1 MLQKLKVTFE
11 FCVTLGNL
19 FVTRVDIYVILY
31 IIIAIVKKAVD
42 ILDFG
47 AYLKDLLKI
56 KSVSIAELTERL
68 SIKSK
73 NEIYRLLNNE
83 CSFQKAAELTRK
95 ILSVIDTTDEER
107 IFIKEYIN
115 KFKIGTKTRGA
126 MDILSALWQ
135 NREAVYTYKIKR
147 LDAVLKKYADTEI
160 HIFIGRNVDINTTF
174 FLEKYLAKN
183 NGAKIS
189 HIVNFAKPENV
200 IAEQLFTIVKLGKY
214 DGYDVFET
222 NKAHFTGI
230 RIIINNKNSY
240 YIAIET
246 EQDFIESEISEELY
260 RHIQNECMAQCK
272 RSLKESKNKFRDYS
286 AMLQEFHI
294 TEEENSFGFNG
305 HYSFTEIPF
314 DIQYRLLEDANFFG
328 MPKNSEYITSL
339 VNSAKQRHIIR
350 ERSKP
355 LRRCVTSE
363 EDIIRFFTTGRTID
377 YLYYFRSLNKDE
389 INEVVK
395 SLENISD
402 IYQYR
407 FFKEGYSMYSIQ
419 CELMGKGILIW
430 DIERGYDNGHWQI
443 LIKNKKAVELYG
455 KFADYFWE
463 SCTLPDKE
471 SREKLTKLINRY
483 LK

>member
-1 MLQKLKVTFE
+1 MFE
-11 FCVTLGNL
+11 FCVTSENL
-19 FVTRVDIYVILY
+19 FVTGVNIYVILY
-31 IIIAIVKKAVD
+31 IITAIIKRAVN

-47 AYLKDLLKI
+47 AYLKKLLKS
-56 KSVSIAELTERL
+56 KNVGIAELTERL
-68 SIKSK
+68 GIKSK
-73 NEIYRLLNNE
+73 NEIYRLLKND
-83 CSFQKAAELTRK
+83 CSFKKAAELTEK
-95 ILSVIDTTDEER
+95 ILSVTDVTDEER
-107 IFIKEYIN
+107 IFIKENIN
-115 KFKIGTKTRGA
+115 QLKPGTKTRSA
-126 MDILSALWQ
+126 MEILSSLWQ
-135 NREAVYTYKIKR
+135 KREVVYTNKIQR
-147 LDAVLKKYADTEI
+147 LDAVLKKYDAAETN
-160 HIFIGRNVDINTTF
+160 IFIGRNIDVNTTL
-174 FLEKYLAKN
+174 FLEKYLAG
-183 NGAKIS
+183 NGGSKIS
-189 HIVNFAKPENV
+189 HIVDFAKPDNV

-214 DGYDVFET
+214 DDYDVFET
-222 NKAHFTGI
+222 AKAHFTGI
-230 RIIINNKNSY
+230 RIIINSGDSY
-240 YIAIET
+240 YLALET
-246 EQDFIESEISEELY
+246 AQSFIESGISEELY
-260 RHIQNECMAQCK
+260 RYIQNERISQCK

-286 AMLQEFHI
+286 AMLREFHI
-294 TEEENSFGFNG
+294 TEEKDSFGFNG

-314 DIQYRLLEDANFFG
+314 EIQYRLLEDANFFG

-339 VNSAKQRHIIR
+339 VNSAKQRHIVR